1 MSHLIGVGNARS
13 GTGLNA
19 VDQRRI
25 VLAFISQKHNQFAYF
40 SMQLGE
46 PDWSKKDVWDFE
58 AEV

>member
-1 MSHLIGVGNARS
+1 MSHLIGAGTARS

-25 VLAFISQKHNQFAYF
+25 VLAFISKKHNQFTYF

>member
-1 MSHLIGVGNARS
+1 MSHKIGVGTARKV
-13 GTGLNA
+13 TGLNI

-25 VLAFISQKHNQFAYF
+25 ILAFISQKHNQFTCF